1 MRRGFLLTIVLS
13 TVFILA
19 ACSANSGYSTQPT
32 AVPTKAVASGGGL
45 DVITVNTVD
54 NPTLGKIL
62 VNSQGM
68 TLYLYTKDTPN
79 TSSCYDKCAANWPP
93 LLVTGTPT
101 GGVDIDTA
109 KLGTTKRT
117 DGSTQVTYNGWP
129 LYTYIG
135 DKSAGDTTGQN
146 VGSVWFVVSP
156 AGDQVSAVSNDISGA
171 ANAVDDY
178 GKGAVDTPPAA
189 SGKTVTEGS
198 KIDIAI
204 ANFQFSPSDITV
216 HVGTTITWTNND
228 SATHTVTAND
238 GSFSSGALGKGGTF
252 SYTFTKEG
260 TFAYIC
266 ENHTSMKA
274 SVTVV
279 P

>member
-1 MRRGFLLTIVLS
+1 M
-13 TVFILA
+13 FILA
-19 ACSANSGYSTQPT
+19 ACTANSGYSPQPT
-32 AVPTKAVASGGGL
+32 AVPATAVVAGGGL
-45 DVITVNTVD
+45 NVITVNTVD
-54 NPTLGKIL
+54 NATLGKIL

-79 TSSCYDKCAANWPP
+79 TSNCYDKCATNWPP

-146 VGSVWFVVSP
+146 VGSVWFVISP
-156 AGDQVSAVSNDISGA
+156 AGDQVSAVSNTTADAS
-171 ANAVDDY
+171 DDY
-178 GKGAVDTPPAA
+178 GKGAVDTPPAT
-189 SGKTVTEGS
+189 SGQVVTEGS

-204 ANFQFSPSDITV
+204 ASFQFSPSDITV

-238 GSFSSGALGKGGTF
+238 GSFSSGALGKGGTY

-260 TFAYIC
+260 IFVYIC

>member
-1 MRRGFLLTIVLS
+1 MRRSFLLTIVLS
-13 TVFILA
+13 AVFILA
-19 ACSANSGYSTQPT
+19 ACTANSGYSTQPT
-32 AVPTKAVASGGGL
+32 AVPTAAVATGGGL

-79 TSSCYDKCAANWPP
+79 TSNCYDKCATNWPP

-101 GGVDIDTA
+101 GGVDIDAA

-129 LYTYIG
+129 LYTYIA

-156 AGDQVSAVSNDISGA
+156 AGYQVSAVSKDTAGA
-171 ANAVDDY
+171 ADTSDDY
-178 GKGAVDTPPAA
+178 GKGAVDTPPAT
-189 SGKTVTEGS
+189 SGQVVTEGS

-204 ANFQFSPSDITV
+204 ASFQFSPSDITV

-274 SVTVV
+274 VVTVV

>member
-1 MRRGFLLTIVLS
+1 
-13 TVFILA
+13 
-19 ACSANSGYSTQPT
+19 
-32 AVPTKAVASGGGL
+32 
-45 DVITVNTVD
+45 
-54 NPTLGKIL
+54 
-62 VNSQGM
+62 M

-79 TSSCYDKCAANWPP
+79 TSSCYDKCATNWPP

-109 KLGTTKRT
+109 KLETTKRT

-135 DKSAGDTTGQN
+135 DKSAGDVTGQN
-146 VGSVWFVVSP
+146 VGSVWFVISP
-156 AGDQVSAVSNDISGA
+156 AGDQVSAASNDTASA
-171 ANAVDDY
+171 TDDY
-178 GKGAVDTPPAA
+178 GKVAVDTPPAA
-189 SGKTVTEGS
+189 SGQGVTEGS
-198 KIDIAI
+198 KIDISI
-204 ANFQFSPSDITV
+204 ASFQFSPSNIIV

-238 GSFSSGALGKGGTF
+238 GSFSSGSLGKGGTY

-260 TFAYIC
+260 TFPYIC

>member
-1 MRRGFLLTIVLS
+1 M
-13 TVFILA
+13 FILA
-19 ACSANSGYSTQPT
+19 ACTANSGYSPQPT
-32 AVPTKAVASGGGL
+32 AVPATAVVAGGGL
-45 DVITVNTVD
+45 NVITVNTVD
-54 NPTLGKIL
+54 NATLGKIL

-79 TSSCYDKCAANWPP
+79 TSNCYDKCATNWPP

-146 VGSVWFVVSP
+146 VGSVWFVISP
-156 AGDQVSAVSNDISGA
+156 AGDQVSAVSNTTADAS
-171 ANAVDDY
+171 DDY
-178 GKGAVDTPPAA
+178 GKGAVDTPPAT
-189 SGKTVTEGS
+189 SGQVVTEGS

-204 ANFQFSPSDITV
+204 ASFQFSPSDITV

-238 GSFSSGALGKGGTF
+238 GSFSSGALGKGGTY

-260 TFAYIC
+260 IFAYIC